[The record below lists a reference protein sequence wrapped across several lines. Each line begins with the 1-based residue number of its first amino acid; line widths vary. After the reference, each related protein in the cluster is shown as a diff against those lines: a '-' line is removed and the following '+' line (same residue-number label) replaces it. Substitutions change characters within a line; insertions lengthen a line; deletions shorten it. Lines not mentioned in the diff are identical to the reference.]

1 MSKIT
6 IWIEATRPK
15 TLPAAVTPVLLGSS
29 LAHANGQ
36 FAWQPGLICLL
47 FAILVQIGT
56 NFAND
61 YFDAIKG
68 ADTAA
73 RLGPRRAVAT
83 GLIKPSQMR
92 FYAISV
98 LVVAFGFGLAL
109 IPYGGWWLLAVGTA
123 SVLSAWFYTGGP
135 YPLAYNGLG
144 DLFVVIFFGLVAV
157 SCTYYV
163 QAGVVTSEVLLLG
176 LTIGLLINNLLI
188 VNNYR
193 DMDEDR
199 STHKYTTVVRFGRIF
214 ALRAY
219 CFSGF
224 FACIMPFVL
233 VARGY
238 NYIVLLALI
247 PAVVAITK
255 ARSLRAASSASDF
268 LNILKVSG
276 WIVFIYGIFVSA
288 GLVLG

>member
-1 MSKIT
+1 MSKFT

-29 LAHANGQ
+29 LAHANGH
-36 FAWQPGLICLL
+36 FAWQPSFICLL

-92 FYAISV
+92 FYAITV

-123 SVLSAWFYTGGP
+123 SVLCAWFYTGGP

-163 QAGVVTSEVLLLG
+163 QAGVVTSEVLFLG

-193 DMDEDR
+193 DIDEDR

-219 CFSGF
+219 CFAGF
-224 FACIMPFVL
+224 LACIMPCVL

-238 NYIVLLALI
+238 NYIILFALI

-255 ARSLRAASSASDF
+255 ARSLRAASSALDF
-268 LNILKVSG
+268 LNVLKVSG

-288 GLVLG
+288 GLFLG